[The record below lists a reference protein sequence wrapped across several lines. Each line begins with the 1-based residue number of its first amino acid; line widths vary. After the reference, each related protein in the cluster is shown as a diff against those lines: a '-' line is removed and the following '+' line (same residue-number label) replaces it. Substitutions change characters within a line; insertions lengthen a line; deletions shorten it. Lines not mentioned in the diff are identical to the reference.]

1 MQNIKVLIV
10 DDSAFIRK
18 MLRDLLEIDSSIQV
32 VAAVKN
38 GKEAIE
44 YIQSNPV
51 DVITLDVEMPVMDG
65 IETLKEI
72 MRVKPTPVVMLS
84 SLTKEGAEMTFKAL
98 DLGAVNFLAKPTNI
112 FKISSST
119 DIQDNIIDK
128 VKEASKVRVSK
139 ITTIRPRDSKI
150 INTQPNIMSTAMKDS
165 EVKKIVAI
173 GTSTGGP
180 RALQEV
186 VSNLS
191 GDLPAH

>member
-51 DVITLDVEMPVMDG
+51 DVISLDVEMPVMDG

-112 FKISSST
+112 FKISSS
-119 DIQDNIIDK
+119 I
-128 VKEASKVRVSK
+128 E
-139 ITTIRPRDSKI
+139 
-150 INTQPNIMSTAMKDS
+150 
-165 EVKKIVAI
+165 
-173 GTSTGGP
+173 
-180 RALQEV
+180 
-186 VSNLS
+186 
-191 GDLPAH
+191 

>member
-165 EVKKIVAI
+165 EVKK
-173 GTSTGGP
+173 
-180 RALQEV
+180 
-186 VSNLS
+186 
-191 GDLPAH
+191 